1 MLMKSRVGN
10 ELFNVDFGI
19 TFSGPYTFVFIN
31 KLLNHA
37 SENYQHRKKKYG
49 KM

>member
-1 MLMKSRVGN
+1 MKPRVGN
-10 ELFNVDFGI
+10 ELYNVDFGI
-19 TFSGPYTFVFIN
+19 TFSDPYTFVFIN
-31 KLLNHA
+31 KLFNHA